1 MKENRPVMA
10 ALSDGLLVGRQLD
23 AAAFSGS
30 TDVPL
35 DVNLGHGFDV
45 QVASKSA
52 GKKKE
57 ISSRGATWNWIAPQE
72 LWETAKPLI
81 PTHRARSQGGGTAN
95 TCDETLF
102 AAILYVLVSGCAWR
116 SLPPCFGVSKS
127 TVHRRF
133 LMWTKA
139 DVWRRLHVAL
149 LGRREEKDLIEFS
162 RRILNSA
169 WARTAKGVNTEDREA
184 WADAEDIPGCVSCR
198 TRPDCAWSSVS
209 QPPAHP

>member
-1 MKENRPVMA
+1 MA
-10 ALSDGLLVGRQLD
+10 AMSDGLLPGRQLE
-23 AAAFSGS
+23 AAAFPGS
-30 TDVPL
+30 TGIPL
-35 DVNLGHGFDV
+35 DAKIGHGFDV
-45 QVASKSA
+45 QVVSNNA

-57 ISSRGATWNWIAPQE
+57 IAPCGAAWNWIAPQV

-81 PTHRARSQGGGTAN
+81 PKHRARSQGGGTAN

-102 AAILYVLVSGCAWR
+102 AAILYVLVSDCAWR

-127 TVHRRF
+127 TAHRRF

-139 DVWRRLHVAL
+139 NVWRQLHGAL
-149 LGRREEKDLIEFS
+149 LGRCEGENLIEFS

-169 WARTAKGVNTEDREA
+169 HARTEKGANTEVREA
-184 WADAEDIPGCVSCR
+184 WTDAEEIPGCVSCR